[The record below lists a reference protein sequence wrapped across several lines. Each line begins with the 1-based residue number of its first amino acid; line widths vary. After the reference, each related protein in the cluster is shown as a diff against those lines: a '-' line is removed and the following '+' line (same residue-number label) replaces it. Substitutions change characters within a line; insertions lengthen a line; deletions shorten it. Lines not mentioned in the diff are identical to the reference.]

1 MTAPVRVRESAL
13 RRVAYAVLAR
23 AVRGRR
29 ERGGEWGE
37 AALAEFGETRGDWE
51 AVRWAA
57 GGLRTVWRE
66 RRRRARELPRP
77 LRFARGTVLVLV
89 VGLLAGVVVSR
100 YVMSV
105 GYIPSGSMEPTL
117 QISDRVLL
125 DRITFRATGLRR
137 GDLVAFTKA
146 IEPGARAHTNLK
158 RVIGLPGDTIEC
170 RDGRVWRDGSP
181 LDEPYLTL
189 GPEEDRTDCSPVT
202 VPEHQLY
209 LLGDHR
215 IVSIDSRE
223 YGTVDEDTVE
233 ARVVGRI
240 WPIRD

>member
-1 MTAPVRVRESAL
+1 MTAPTQVRDSVP
-13 RRVAYAVLAR
+13 RRVAHAVLTR
-23 AVRGRR
+23 AVRGRK

-37 AALAEFGETRGDWE
+37 AVLAEFGETRGDWE

-66 RRRRARELPRP
+66 RRSRARQLPRP
-77 LRFARGTVLVLV
+77 LRVARGTALVLV
-89 VGLLAGVVVSR
+89 AGLLAGFVVSR

-105 GYIPSGSMEPTL
+105 GYIPTGSMEPTL

-125 DRITFRATGLRR
+125 DRITYRATGLRR
-137 GDLVAFTKA
+137 GDLVTFTKA
-146 IEPGARAHTNLK
+146 ADPGSAPHTLLK
-158 RVIGLPGDTIEC
+158 RIIGLPGDTIEC

-240 WPIRD
+240 WPMRD